1 MEKKGDGS
9 TALIRKLLVSVTAST
24 ILVLAPCPSI
34 AQPSEPTLSGKTIN
48 LTIGFPPGTG
58 NDIYARLIAR
68 HLGLKIP
75 GQPTVVPRNMP
86 GAGSYKAANYLYNSA
101 PRDGT
106 ALGFISHTA
115 PTEEVL
121 GNSAIQFKTANFDWI
136 GRVSSYT
143 MVSVTWHTSKVRT
156 IAEAQTTEASM
167 GTTGAGSSTFIYPN
181 VVNRVLDGKF
191 KLVRGYEGNASVFL
205 AMERGEIDGATTGW
219 FTIKSTKKEWLDGK
233 KVNILVQH
241 MAERHPDLPNVPTLV
256 ELARN
261 AEEKQLLRLF
271 ASEGVV
277 GKSILAPPGL
287 PASTLTMLRRAFDAM
302 TRDPEFIADADKIQA
317 ELDPMPG
324 EKLQA
329 MIEAVAHTPP
339 AIVDRARS
347 LLK

>member
-1 MEKKGDGS
+1 M
-9 TALIRKLLVSVTAST
+9 
-24 ILVLAPCPSI
+24 
-34 AQPSEPTLSGKTIN
+34 
-48 LTIGFPPGTG
+48 
-58 NDIYARLIAR
+58 
-68 HLGLKIP
+68 
-75 GQPTVVPRNMP
+75 
-86 GAGSYKAANYLYNSA
+86 
-101 PRDGT
+101 
-106 ALGFISHTA
+106 
-115 PTEEVL
+115 
-121 GNSAIQFKTANFDWI
+121 
-136 GRVSSYT
+136 
-143 MVSVTWHTSKVRT
+143 
-156 IAEAQTTEASM
+156 
-167 GTTGAGSSTFIYPN
+167 
-181 VVNRVLDGKF
+181 NRVLDGKF

-205 AMERGEIDGATTGW
+205 AMERGEIDGGTTGW

-287 PASTLTMLRRAFDAM
+287 PASTLTVLRRAFDAM

>member
-1 MEKKGDGS
+1 MRQRSTGARAMEKKRDAS
-9 TALIRKLLVSVTAST
+9 KALIRKLQVSVAAST
-24 ILVLAPCPSI
+24 ILVLTPCPSF
-34 AQPSEPTLSGKTIN
+34 AQPSEPTFSGKTIN

-68 HLGLKIP
+68 HLGSKIP

-121 GNSAIQFKTANFDWI
+121 GNSAIQFKTADFVWI

-167 GTTGAGSSTFIYPN
+167 GTTGAGASTFIYPN

-205 AMERGEIDGATTGW
+205 AMERGEVDGATTGW
-219 FTIKSTKKEWLDGK
+219 FTIKSTKQEWLDGK
-233 KVNILVQH
+233 KVNLLIQH

-261 AEEKQLLRLF
+261 TEEKQLLRLF
-271 ASEGVV
+271 ANEGVV
-277 GKSILAPPGL
+277 GKSILAPPGV
-287 PASTLTMLRRAFDAM
+287 PASTLTMLRRWDE
-302 TRDPEFIADADKIQA
+302 TPHKDPDHR
-317 ELDPMPG
+317 
-324 EKLQA
+324 
-329 MIEAVAHTPP
+329 AH
-339 AIVDRARS
+339 RR
-347 LLK
+347 